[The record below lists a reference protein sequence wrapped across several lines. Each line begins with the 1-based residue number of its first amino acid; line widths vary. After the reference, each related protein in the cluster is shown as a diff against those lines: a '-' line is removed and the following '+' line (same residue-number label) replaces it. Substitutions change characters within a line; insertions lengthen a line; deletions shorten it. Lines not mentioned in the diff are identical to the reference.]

1 MVFDRSWQQRV
12 EKEFRSQMRS
22 KGKMPIPMTVAREH
36 KLREQTSVG
45 RVFPTEVDS
54 PPAKVRAA
62 LVPSFARARE
72 RSSLTHPHRRGR
84 RPLLSLARC
93 RAAVTARVSACALTH
108 TRARAR
114 GTGLTQ
120 GLAQHHEH
128 KAIEEQLKERLRSLE
143 EELHSQRE
151 ERIILEG
158 KLSAAKD
165 AAAET
170 VDQ

>member
-1 MVFDRSWQQRV
+1 M
-12 EKEFRSQMRS
+12 
-22 KGKMPIPMTVAREH
+22 
-36 KLREQTSVG
+36 
-45 RVFPTEVDS
+45 
-54 PPAKVRAA
+54 
-62 LVPSFARARE
+62 
-72 RSSLTHPHRRGR
+72 
-84 RPLLSLARC
+84 
-93 RAAVTARVSACALTH
+93 SACALTH

-114 GTGLTQ
+114 GAGLTQ

-128 KAIEEQLKERLRSLE
+128 KAIEQLKERLRSLE

-158 KLSAAKD
+158 KLSAAKG

>member
-1 MVFDRSWQQRV
+1 M
-12 EKEFRSQMRS
+12 
-22 KGKMPIPMTVAREH
+22 
-36 KLREQTSVG
+36 
-45 RVFPTEVDS
+45 
-54 PPAKVRAA
+54 
-62 LVPSFARARE
+62 
-72 RSSLTHPHRRGR
+72 
-84 RPLLSLARC
+84 
-93 RAAVTARVSACALTH
+93 SACALTH

-114 GTGLTQ
+114 GAGLTQ